1 MRWMKRSGTPRS
13 LPVRHRDRPP
23 RRAPGDR
30 FAEGFAGVRPAG
42 LDVDRVP
49 DAGDA
54 VRGSPRWRRMA
65 SRRFPAPRPSRA
77 GCVELSV
84 PRSEAGVEAGVGVG
98 VEDCVGAGVVFASE
112 GAGFES
118 PDAACV
124 PTVAGVVPVVPA
136 AGASCAS
143 AERPPERIAAPI
155 PILRR
160 AVMRPHLG
168 HFRSGSALIDWK
180 RSHACR
186 QEEHSYS

>member
-1 MRWMKRSGTPRS
+1 
-13 LPVRHRDRPP
+13 VRHRDRPP
-23 RRAPGDR
+23 RRVPVAR
-30 FAEGFAGVRPAG
+30 FAEGFAGAPPAG

-49 DAGDA
+49 DAGD
-54 VRGSPRWRRMA
+54 VGRGSPRWRRMA

-84 PRSEAGVEAGVGVG
+84 PRSAAW
-98 VEDCVGAGVVFASE
+98 VGAGV
-112 GAGFES
+112 GAGVDAVLDGADVES
-118 PDAACV
+118 PGADFV
-124 PTVAGVVPVVPA
+124 PSFVGVVPAVPVVPA
-136 AGASCAS
+136 AAEGSCAS

-160 AVMRPHLG
+160 AVMRPHFG

-180 RSHACR
+180 WSHACR